1 MSGLRPS
8 SRERIVAAALE
19 HAASQGDADVSL
31 AAYAEAAGVTK
42 QGLNYHFPSKP
53 ALRAAMLDA
62 VFDRWEAA
70 MAETL
75 EKPLQDATTGQRIRA
90 YAAVAARRRRR
101 RGTVAVR
108 TTDAHRRGQRRLR
121 TMDRALA
128 QPRSGDAVRG
138 ARAGTHRL
146 AGRQQS
152 VVGTRH
158 RQASFERRRSHRS
171 SRDNF
176 GIDHSG
182 RLSHAEVMA
191 DTATTAPDTCFAE
204 FFSALTTVAQTGT
217 TESRPDRALIWVST
231 WMLMVSPGRAR
242 SSCRRDQ

>member
-1 MSGLRPS
+1 
-8 SRERIVAAALE
+8 
-19 HAASQGDADVSL
+19 
-31 AAYAEAAGVTK
+31 
-42 QGLNYHFPSKP
+42 
-53 ALRAAMLDA
+53 
-62 VFDRWEAA
+62 

-242 SSCRRDQ
+242 SSCRRDQSVTALVRGIPSASVAGNSSLAPAARACWWVASRSGTSRPKVLRPGWSKSVSSTRISKKKPGCP